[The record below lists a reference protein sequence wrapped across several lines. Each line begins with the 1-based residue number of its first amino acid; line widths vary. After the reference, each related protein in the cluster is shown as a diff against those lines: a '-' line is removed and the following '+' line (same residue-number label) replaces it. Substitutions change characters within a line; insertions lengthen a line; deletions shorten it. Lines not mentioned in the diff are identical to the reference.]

1 MNIIALILAGGTG
14 TRLWPL
20 SRKNTPKQL
29 LSLTGNRALIQETC
43 RRLWPVVTPD
53 KQWII
58 TSKELYDS
66 VKHQTRLLREE
77 FHADKLDEEYIS
89 VLQEPIGKN
98 TAPAIFWA
106 AERCRRMYGE
116 NSILL
121 VMPSDHL
128 IVGENEFIDTLKAGI
143 EKAKE
148 RFLVTYGIK
157 PTHPE
162 TGYGYI
168 KTEKKEIDVKKPYRV
183 LNFVEKP
190 DYETAQQYI
199 KEGNYLWNS
208 GMFAFHVG
216 TLINEGL
223 NLCPN
228 ISKPFNECDPFNVL
242 QINNS
247 YMKAESDSI
256 DYAVMEKTNK
266 AVVVPA
272 SFGWNDVGTWKSFF
286 DISDKDENGNV
297 ITGEHINID
306 TKDSFIY
313 GQERLIATVGLEDM
327 TVIDTP
333 DALMICPLDQ
343 TQRVKEV
350 VEKLKLENSKTH
362 IEHKTVK
369 RPWGRYTVMEEG
381 LGYKIKK
388 IVVQSGEKLSM
399 QMHYHRSEHWIV
411 VSGSAKIT
419 NGDKEVI
426 IHENQSTYIPKATV
440 HRLENPGLM
449 PLEIIEVQCGLYLE
463 EDDIVRFDDVYG
475 RRSS

>member
-29 LSLTGNRALIQETC
+29 LALTGNRTLIQETC
-43 RRLWPVVTPD
+43 RRLWTVVTPD

-66 VKHQTRLLREE
+66 VKHHIRLLREE
-77 FHADKLDEEYIS
+77 FHQDKSEEEYIT
-89 VLQEPIGKN
+89 VMQEPIGKN

-106 AERCRRMYGE
+106 AQRCRHIYGE
-116 NSILL
+116 DSILL

-148 RFLVTYGIK
+148 GFLVTYGIK
-157 PTHPE
+157 PSHPE

-168 KTEKKEIDVKKPYRV
+168 KIENNKIKSKTPYKV

-190 DYETAQQYI
+190 NYERAQKYI
-199 KEGNYLWNS
+199 EEGNYLWNS

-216 TLINEGL
+216 TLIKEGL

-228 ISKPFNECDPFNVL
+228 ISKPFNESDPFNSS

-247 YMKAESDSI
+247 YMKAEANSI
-256 DYAVMEKTNK
+256 DYAVMEKTDK
-266 AVVVPA
+266 ALVIPA

-297 ITGEHINID
+297 ITGNHINID
-306 TKDSFIY
+306 TKNSFVY
-313 GQERLIATVGLEDM
+313 GQERLIATVGIEDM

-343 TQRVKEV
+343 TQRVKEI
-350 VEKLKLENSKTH
+350 VEKLKIENSKTH

-369 RPWGRYTVMEEG
+369 RPWGKYTVMEEG

-388 IVVQSGEKLSM
+388 IVVEPGEKLSM

-411 VSGSAKIT
+411 VRGSAKIT
-419 NGDKEVI
+419 NGDKEII

-440 HRLENPGLM
+440 HRLENPGSM
-449 PLEIIEVQCGLYLE
+449 SLEIIEVQCGLYLE